1 MQFIREITKN
11 KNEIIRI
18 SIDEYRG
25 EKLVNIRVFY
35 RDKDDNL
42 LPTKKGIAIRF
53 DLFSEVKKVLDEVE
67 DIINDLKK

>member
-1 MQFIREITKN
+1 MQFIKEITKN

-18 SIDEYRG
+18 SIDEYHG

-35 RDKDDNL
+35 RDKDGNL

-53 DLFSEVKKVLDEVE
+53 DLFPEVKKVLDEVE
-67 DIINDLKK
+67 DIINDQQK